1 MLSGIAIWGTLQGLG
16 PFVRE
21 TQNESLLLL
30 QAFMGVTTVMTMAL
44 AAVVSERKQAEEQL
58 RELAATDPNTGLA
71 NYRRL
76 IEALEGET
84 RRSHRTA
91 RPFAVLLLDLDGLKK
106 INDHHGHLVGNHAL
120 SRLAAVLRV
129 HCRAIDTAARFGGDE
144 FALVLPETEEAEAG
158 QVARRIVE
166 RLAADGEKPAIS
178 VSVGVAVHSRD
189 GRTTEN
195 LLGAADRALYQ
206 AKSRGAVKL
215 VLPQ

>member
-1 MLSGIAIWGTLQGLG
+1 MLSGIAIWGTLRGLG

-106 INDHHGHLVGNHAL
+106 INDRHGHLVGNRAL
-120 SRLAAVLRV
+120 LRLAGVLRV

-158 QVARRIVE
+158 PGGAPHRRAAGGGRREARHIGECRGRCALARRPD
-166 RLAADGEKPAIS
+166 DGKLT
-178 VSVGVAVHSRD
+178 VSRRPRPVSGEESR
-189 GRTTEN
+189 R
-195 LLGAADRALYQ
+195 R
-206 AKSRGAVKL
+206 
-215 VLPQ
+215 